1 MSNIPSFVSPSTKT
15 FLGIARETSV
25 GTPVSPVVTIPLDKG
40 TYEPEDLIKYLPD
53 EAIRGSMAL
62 VYAEIQGVEDAS
74 FNYGGPV
81 FGDVYGYFLDNAFGD
96 LSTSGQPA
104 IGGSSNISAAASAGN
119 TNVTVGTTAGFAI
132 GQNVQIDVGNVAEV
146 VKLSAVGGN
155 SVTFTGY
162 PLRFNHANNATI
174 LTVSGSYTH
183 RFNILNSGTGQ
194 PPTHTATDFT
204 GLTATVG
211 ARSYPSLCVSQLDFT
226 GNAEALFMGKVTGNS
241 WISTPAATTPVAA
254 TNYVVPIPSWVTNIT
269 IGTSAI
275 YDIGQW
281 AVSIKRQLQVYW
293 TNQGF
298 QNPYIIARGTLD
310 ATGTLNFSV
319 AYDETALLQFLNNTQ
334 PSVLIQVD
342 NGLAGLSHIQYNF
355 VFNQAAFI
363 KSKIVRSAVLVG
375 YDDDITAVANSTNSG
390 GSGGVGPITV
400 IVKNNYAPY

>member
-15 FLGIARETSV
+15 FLGVAREITV
-25 GTPVSPVVTIPLDKG
+25 GTPVMPAITIPLDKG
-40 TYEPEDLIKYLPD
+40 TYEPEDLVKYLPD

-62 VYAEIQGVEDAS
+62 VYQEIQGVEDAS

-81 FGDVYGYFLDNAFGD
+81 FGDAYGYFLDNAFGD

-104 IGGSSNISAAASAGN
+104 IGGNSNTSAASSAGN
-119 TNVTVGTTAGFAI
+119 TNVTVGTTAGFAV
-132 GQNVQIDVGNVAEV
+132 GQNVQIDVGNLAEV
-146 VKLSAVGGN
+146 VKLSAAGGN

-174 LTVSGSYTH
+174 QTVSGSYTH

-194 PPTHTATDFT
+194 PPTHTATDYT
-204 GLTATVG
+204 ALTTTVG

-226 GNAEALFMGKVTGNS
+226 GSAEALFMAKVSGNS
-241 WISTPAATTPVAA
+241 WISQPAASTPTVSSSF
-254 TNYVVPIPSWVTNIT
+254 TVPIPAWRTNIT

-281 AVSIKRQLQVYW
+281 AMSIKRTLQVYW

-298 QNPYIIARGTLD
+298 QNPYIIARGPLD

-319 AYDETALLQFLNNTQ
+319 SYDETALLQYLNNTQ
-334 PSVLIQVD
+334 PAVVINVD
-342 NGLAGLSHIQYNF
+342 NGLSGLSHINYTL
-355 VFNQAAFI
+355 VMAQAAFI
-363 KSKIVRSAVLVG
+363 KSKINRGGVLVG
-375 YDDDITAVANSTNSG
+375 YDDGFTAVANSNNSG
-390 GSGGVGPITV
+390 GSGGLGPITV
-400 IVKNNYAPY
+400 IVTNNYAPY